1 MCFGSVTMAKLYKFF
16 DWRLNQKIG
25 KGGRKK
31 KGTKKESSLETAWKC
46 FRLVYERA
54 MGKKLDATL
63 GRRMKKVGPQ
73 PCRWRKT

>member
-1 MCFGSVTMAKLYKFF
+1 VTAAKLYKFF

-31 KGTKKESSLETAWKC
+31 KGTKKESSLETGWKC

-54 MGKKLDATL
+54 MGEKLDPEL
-63 GRRMKKVGPQ
+63 GRRMRKVGPQ
-73 PCRWRKT
+73 PWR